1 MPDKAIDVIDE
12 VGAAYKLAGKKG
24 KISLASIKQM
34 VAKMAKIPEIEAT
47 KNDKSLLKNLQNHL
61 QSRIFGQD
69 LAITEIVTALKRNK
83 AGLNAPNKHIG
94 SFLFSGPSGVGK
106 TELAKEIAKALGINF
121 ERIDM
126 SEYMESHT
134 VSKLIGSP
142 PGYVGFDEGGQLTEQ
157 VRRKPYSVVLFDEIE
172 KAHPEVL
179 NALLQILDDGRLT
192 D

>member
-47 KNDKSLLKNLQNHL
+47 KNDKSLLKNLQKHL

-83 AGLNAPNKHIG
+83 AGLNAPNKPIG

-126 SEYMESHT
+126 SEYMEKYSI
-134 VSKLIGSP
+134 SGLIGAP
-142 PGYVGFDEGGQLTEQ
+142 AGYVGYDKGG
-157 VRRKPYSVVLFDEIE
+157 I
-172 KAHPEVL
+172 
-179 NALLQILDDGRLT
+179 LT
-192 D
+192 DMIK